1 MKKIIFFKTKSD
13 LRNWFEKYHETAK
26 ELFLGY
32 YKVHTKKESVTWSES
47 VDEAICFGWI
57 DGIRRKIDDESY
69 QIRFT
74 PRNPKSIWSAVNI
87 EKFKKLKK
95 LGLITQNGLDSFN
108 KKIEEKSKI
117 YSYER
122 KNVTLT
128 KEFEVEIRKNKKAWQ
143 YYTKLAPS
151 YKKASIHWVMS
162 AKRLETQEKR
172 LQILI
177 DSSEQNQKIPLL
189 RN

>member
-1 MKKIIFFKTKSD
+1 MKKILFFKTKSD
-13 LRNWFEKYHETAK
+13 LRNWFEKHYETEK

-74 PRNPKSIWSAVNI
+74 PRNPSSIWSAINI
-87 EKFKKLKK
+87 KKFKNLKK
-95 LGLITQNGLDSFN
+95 LGLIKQKGLEAFR
-108 KKIEEKSKI
+108 KKTEEKSRI

-122 KNVTLT
+122 KNAALSQ
-128 KEFEVEIRKNKKAWQ
+128 EFEDEIKKNQKAWQ
-143 YYTKLAPS
+143 YFSKLASS
-151 YKKASIHWVMS
+151 YKNLSIYWIMS
-162 AKRLETQEKR
+162 AKRLETQKKR

-177 DSSEQNQKIPLL
+177 ESSEQNQKVPLL